1 MMKQISWY
9 DSEGNIKHCQTVQE
23 GLEDASCPEDGL
35 QWIEGHPEL
44 IQNSKVVNGE
54 IVNGNNDSI
63 LPILEELRIY
73 RDLRLRRSD
82 WTQMIDSPLSD
93 AKKAEWANYRQ
104 QLRDLPS
111 QYTENDNI
119 DDVVFPTQ
127 PT

>member
-1 MMKQISWY
+1 MMKRISWY
-9 DSEGNIKHCQTVQE
+9 DADGNIKHCQTVQE
-23 GLEDASCPEDGL
+23 GLEDASCPEDGM

-44 IQNSKVVNGE
+44 LQNAKVINGQ
-54 IVNGNNDSI
+54 IVNGNNNSI

-73 RDLRLRRSD
+73 RDLRLKRSD
-82 WTQMIDSPLSD
+82 WTQMPDAPLTPE
-93 AKKAEWANYRQ
+93 KKYEWAEYRQ

-119 DDVVFPTQ
+119 DDVVFPTP